1 MRSMMKA
8 VARPG
13 VARGL
18 TVVPAVALAAL
29 AAGCGTT
36 SPGPAT
42 AARPTASLPL
52 GTSVSA
58 SGVTWAELPMGVPKG
73 ANIFWQL
80 FVLPAGGSKWSLVT
94 PPGVA
99 TNGAIA
105 VSATGARSLAAGVRP
120 SQLLRFSPVSSTANG
135 GKSWQVGSP
144 NPGLADVPDALAAAG
159 GQLLALDRDGRVE
172 QGRASWSKLT
182 GLRTLAATP
191 AARLCRPSALTAV
204 AYGPSGAPVL
214 AASCARR
221 GVAGIF
227 TEQGGQWHAA
237 GPALPDGLTGQRVEV
252 LRLVRTGA
260 RLTALLQAGSG
271 ARARRVMAWQSVN
284 GRWTVSA
291 VLPGS
296 GAVLSS
302 SFGADGAAVV
312 ELSGRRAEYMA
323 GPGAAWQ
330 ALPRLP
336 RGRAVTLALPASGG
350 VDALAADGS
359 VLTAWRLRASG
370 SVLGAGQWAQ
380 TQTTKVPIQYGS
392 SS

>member
-1 MRSMMKA
+1 MRSMIKT
-8 VARPG
+8 VARTR
-13 VARGL
+13 VARRL
-18 TVVPAVALAAL
+18 TVVPAVVLTAL
-29 AAGCGTT
+29 AAGCGTAAPGTAT
-36 SPGPAT
+36 SG
-42 AARPTASLPL
+42 RPTASLPL

-58 SGVTWAELPMGVPKG
+58 SGATWAVLPMGVPKDS
-73 ANIFWQL
+73 NIFWQL
-80 FVLPAGGSKWSLVT
+80 FVLPAGGTKWSLVT

-105 VSATGARSLAAGVRP
+105 VSVTGARSLAAGVRP
-120 SQLLRFSPVSSTANG
+120 SQLLRFSPVTTTANG
-135 GKSWQVGSP
+135 GKSWQAGSP
-144 NPGLADVPDALAAAG
+144 DPGLAHVPDALAAAP
-159 GQLLALDRDGRVE
+159 GQLLALDRDGRIVL
-172 QGRASWSKLT
+172 GRTSWSRLT
-182 GLRTLAATP
+182 SLHGLAATP
-191 AARLCRPSALTAV
+191 AARSCRPSALTAV
-204 AYGPSGAPVL
+204 AYGPTGAPVL

-237 GPALPDGLTGQRVEV
+237 GPALPASFAGQPVEV
-252 LRLVRTGA
+252 LRLVRTGM

-271 ARARRVMAWQSVN
+271 AGARRVMAWQAAD

-291 VLPGS
+291 GVPGS
-296 GAVLSS
+296 GAVRSS

-312 ELSGRRAEYMA
+312 ELSGRRAEYVA
-323 GPGAAWQ
+323 GAGAAWQ

-336 RGRAVTLALPASGG
+336 RGRAVTLALPAGGG

-370 SVLGAGQWAQ
+370 SVLGAGQWEQ